1 METIKTKSCKICNET
16 KDITNFHKNGTTYHP
31 SCKPCRAIERKKI
44 RYERPS
50 DGLRKCCSCE
60 IEKDISEYHSDKS
73 SPTGLQT
80 YCKDCQTEKTK
91 KYTSTLNGF
100 IKKIYKD
107 MYHNAE
113 KRAKKLD
120 IELKVEDIH
129 ELYEKQN
136 GLCAISGLKL
146 THETYAYKDKEHI
159 INRLNI
165 SIDRIN
171 SNLGYSKNNVQLVA
185 AIVNR
190 MKTDL
195 PDSEFIKICSI
206 ISENNKNKTI

>member
-1 METIKTKSCKICNET
+1 
-16 KDITNFHKNGTTYHP
+16 
-31 SCKPCRAIERKKI
+31 
-44 RYERPS
+44 
-50 DGLRKCCSCE
+50 
-60 IEKDISEYHSDKS
+60 
-73 SPTGLQT
+73 
-80 YCKDCQTEKTK
+80 
-91 KYTSTLNGF
+91 
-100 IKKIYKD
+100 
-107 MYHNAE
+107 MYNNAK

-129 ELYEKQN
+129 ELYIKQN

-146 THETYAYKDKEHI
+146 THETYANKDKEYI

-165 SIDRIN
+165 SIDRID

-206 ISENNKNKTI
+206 IAENNKK

>member
-1 METIKTKSCKICNET
+1 METIKSKSCNICDEIKNVT
-16 KDITNFHKNGTTYHP
+16 FFHKNGPTYHP
-31 SCKPCRAIERKKI
+31 SCKLCRSIERKKI
-44 RYERPS
+44 RVERPAE
-50 DGLRKCCSCE
+50 GTRKCACCE
-60 IEKDISEYHSDKS
+60 VEKNISEYHSDKS
-73 SPTGLQT
+73 SSTGLQT
-80 YCKDCQTEKTK
+80 YCKDCQTQKTK

-113 KRAKKLD
+113 KRAKKLN
-120 IELKVEDIH
+120 IELTVEDIN

-171 SNLGYSKNNVQLVA
+171 SNLGYTKDNIQLVA

-195 PDSEFIKICSI
+195 PDPEFIKICSI
-206 ISENNKNKTI
+206 ITENNNK